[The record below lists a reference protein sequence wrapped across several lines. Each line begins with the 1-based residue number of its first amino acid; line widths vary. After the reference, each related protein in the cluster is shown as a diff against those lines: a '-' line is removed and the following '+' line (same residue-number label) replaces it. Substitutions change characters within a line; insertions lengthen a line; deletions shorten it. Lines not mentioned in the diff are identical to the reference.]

1 MFTRKNAIGIHEVIN
16 TATPAKM
23 MIIKDKYYY
32 PNNSLLTICGDVK
45 HEQAFKMAEDIF
57 GSWASS
63 GFDPIVKYPIPD
75 FPPVAKSVAFV
86 KESSLAQ
93 TPFMEFTWQGPSY
106 LKDSAGTVAADVFS
120 TVVGLNSSKFR
131 QALIDKGLA
140 LSASVSYGTTR
151 YTGEIT
157 MFVVPNPTKLKECYD
172 EVHNQIALWSKP
184 DYYTDEQLADAK
196 SILLRDDSRAKEK
209 PSSLAS
215 QFSFQWC
222 STSIN
227 YDTDLISNYQK
238 ITRDDIKKY
247 VDTYITGKPMV
258 SGIIIKAELNKS
270 ANVASFFV
278 AK

>member
-1 MFTRKNAIGIHEVIN
+1 V
-16 TATPAKM
+16 PA
-23 MIIKDKYYY
+23 
-32 PNNSLLTICGDVK
+32 
-45 HEQAFKMAEDIF
+45 
-57 GSWASS
+57 
-63 GFDPIVKYPIPD
+63 
-75 FPPVAKSVAFV
+75 
-86 KESSLAQ
+86 
-93 TPFMEFTWQGPSY
+93 
-106 LKDSAGTVAADVFS
+106 
-120 TVVGLNSSKFR
+120 
-131 QALIDKGLA
+131 
-140 LSASVSYGTTR
+140 VSYGTTR

-238 ITRDDIKKY
+238 ITRADIKKY

-258 SGIIIKAELNKS
+258 SGIIIKPELNKS